1 MIISVSGY
9 AGTGKDTVGHLVKYL
24 TSRAPHENI
33 SFEEYISKP
42 EWDRAHTQWEIR
54 KWAGK
59 LKLIASLLTG
69 IPVAHFED
77 QEFKKTNLG
86 TQWNRLEIAV
96 DQMSEQEYVYEFPMT
111 VRDFLQRLG
120 TDGLRE
126 GLHTNVWVNALM
138 SDYLTQEL
146 TIKFS
151 DDIARTT
158 PPSKWIITDTRFPN
172 ELAAVKD
179 AGGITVRIERPGVTA
194 INAHPSET
202 ALDDASFD
210 HVLVN
215 NGSIKDLEQALLD
228 ILYKHKILW

>member
-24 TSRAPHENI
+24 TSRAPIEKQT
-33 SFEEYISKP
+33 FEEYMSQP
-42 EWDRAHTQWEIR
+42 EWTRAHTNWEIR

-69 IPVAHFED
+69 IKMEQFED

-86 TQWNRLEIAV
+86 AQWNRIEIAV
-96 DQMSEQEYVYEFPMT
+96 DQMSEQEYVSESPMS

-120 TDGLRE
+120 TDGLRN

-138 SDYLTQEL
+138 SDYLTHD
-146 TIKFS
+146 TSISVGAKTSRF
-151 DDIARTT
+151 IPA
-158 PPSKWIITDTRFPN
+158 SKWIITDTRFPN

-179 AGGITVRIERPGVTA
+179 QDGITIRITRPGVTA

-202 ALDDASFD
+202 ALDDATFD
-210 HVLVN
+210 HVIVN
-215 NGSIKDLEQALLD
+215 NGSMIHLEQAVLN
-228 ILYKHKILW
+228 ILHQHKILW